1 MNKKLSELNLMF
13 PSPVWTSIISNH
25 KDVNNKMLKYIKSLQ
40 VQNLQGITKSNL
52 VGWHS
57 ENFDLENNEPR
68 FFINSIS
75 SNLNKV
81 FNDMGW
87 DLKNQKVKIT
97 SMWSIINKKN
107 ASNSRHIHSNNCI
120 SAAYYVK
127 APKHCGDI
135 VFHDPRSA
143 AVYSYPK
150 VSKINKLNSNI
161 YSIQPR
167 EGLLVMFPSFLHHS
181 VDTNKSDKERIVIS
195 FNLNLK

>member
-1 MNKKLSELNLMF
+1 MNTPASLAEMESAMHTILD
-13 PSPVWTSIISNH
+13 SS
-25 KDVNNKMLKYIKSLQ
+25 KDVDRKYAEQWIPLQENYNAYNNKGIDTVMM
-40 VQNLQGITKSNL
+40 QNTQK
-52 VGWHS
+52 
-57 ENFDLENNEPR
+57 
-68 FFINSIS
+68 
-75 SNLNKV
+75 
-81 FNDMGW
+81 
-87 DLKNQKVKIT
+87 KNAHTNQ
-97 SMWSIINKKN
+97 SMWSIINTKN

-150 VSKINKLNSNI
+150 VSKINKLNSNF

>member
-75 SNLNKV
+75 SNLI
-81 FNDMGW
+81 FPRFCSH
-87 DLKNQKVKIT
+87 LASSSVKYT
-97 SMWSIINKKN
+97 SKPC
-107 ASNSRHIHSNNCI
+107 AT
-120 SAAYYVK
+120 AT
-127 APKHCGDI
+127 
-135 VFHDPRSA
+135 F
-143 AVYSYPK
+143 
-150 VSKINKLNSNI
+150 
-161 YSIQPR
+161 
-167 EGLLVMFPSFLHHS
+167 
-181 VDTNKSDKERIVIS
+181 
-195 FNLNLK
+195 